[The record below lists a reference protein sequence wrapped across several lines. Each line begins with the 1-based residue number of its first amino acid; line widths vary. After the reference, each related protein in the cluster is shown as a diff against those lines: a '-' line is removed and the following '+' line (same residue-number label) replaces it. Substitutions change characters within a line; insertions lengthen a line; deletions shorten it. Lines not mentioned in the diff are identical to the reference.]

1 MFMWAS
7 VEVAHR
13 PDVHAPAS
21 VHAICCI
28 HQVQQTE
35 VSEVSLSV
43 CVSLQGSALCAEN
56 AATAER
62 LIVEGQAQY
71 KPLALATTYA
81 ADKKTQVG
89 HHCS

>member
-1 MFMWAS
+1 M
-7 VEVAHR
+7 
-13 PDVHAPAS
+13 
-21 VHAICCI
+21 
-28 HQVQQTE
+28 QQTE